1 MIVKGFLSAAWRVG
15 IKGSTFIILIAFTV
29 FRLFKVSST
38 SFINPCILFIEFL
51 SIVSL
56 ALLTD
61 VLYTSV
67 FES

>member
-15 IKGSTFIILIAFTV
+15 IEGSTFLILIAFTV
-29 FRLFKVSST
+29 FHLFKVS